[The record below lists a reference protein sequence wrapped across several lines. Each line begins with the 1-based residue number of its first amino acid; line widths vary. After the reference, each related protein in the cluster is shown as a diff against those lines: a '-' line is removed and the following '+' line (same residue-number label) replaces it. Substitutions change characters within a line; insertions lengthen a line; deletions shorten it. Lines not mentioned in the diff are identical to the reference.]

1 MKPDTQTAMRDL
13 IRQVRTA
20 MPFSDPAAQ
29 ECPDL
34 CKGCTPKLLAQ
45 LESELDDWQQRLREG
60 ETPTLGDIDRLA
72 KMSKKIYRVLQENGL
87 ISERHTS

>member
-1 MKPDTQTAMRDL
+1 MKPDTQTAMQDL
-13 IRQVRTA
+13 IRQVREVI
-20 MPFSDPAAQ
+20 PFTDPAAQ

-34 CKGCTPKLLAQ
+34 CKGCTPKLLAH

-87 ISERHTS
+87 VSERHTS